1 MSLRSLRNAIQNSEV
16 SFPSQIPVFSC
27 QSRADIQW
35 RLVDLYFVRNWSCSR
50 VAERYG
56 MTMERARQIIATWVG
71 RAIVLGYLQ
80 EIPPV
85 AAMPLAQKPA
95 PQLAHFPE
103 VPGGM
108 LPTPLLEPLV
118 QRAAASNGP

>member
-95 PQLAHFPE
+95 PQLAHFPD

>member
-1 MSLRSLRNAIQNSEV
+1 
-16 SFPSQIPVFSC
+16 
-27 QSRADIQW
+27 
-35 RLVDLYFVRNWSCSR
+35 
-50 VAERYG
+50 

-95 PQLAHFPE
+95 PQLAHFPD